1 MSRRPSSVGSDL
13 PAGDS
18 ADLAP
23 ALRMAV
29 ARLARRLRLE
39 DAGSG
44 TTFSQLSAL
53 AVIEMYGPILLG
65 DLAARERVQPPTV
78 TRLVANLEGRGLVV
92 RAGDPLDKRM
102 FRVAITTAGER
113 VLAKSRERRTAFL
126 ATTLRTLDPA
136 DRDAL
141 RQAIPILEQIAEA

>member
-1 MSRRPSSVGSDL
+1 MNLRWRVTAAAFVLFLAAGAAQYGLATWLGS
-13 PAGDS
+13 A
-18 ADLAP
+18 
-23 ALRMAV
+23 
-29 ARLARRLRLE
+29 
-39 DAGSG
+39 